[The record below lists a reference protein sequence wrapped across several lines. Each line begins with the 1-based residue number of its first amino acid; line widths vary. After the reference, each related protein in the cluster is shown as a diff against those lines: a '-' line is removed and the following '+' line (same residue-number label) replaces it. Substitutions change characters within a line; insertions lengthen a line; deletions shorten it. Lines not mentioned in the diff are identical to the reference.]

1 MRLGQWMLTGVLVV
15 VFGAVTSVVPARAYQ
30 SPPNFYF
37 GLGGGIQDVE
47 EENAIDDRSAVAKG
61 FIGLQPS
68 HFFALEGGFTDFG
81 DVEGTVGGS
90 TFERSVEGFYIEG
103 VAILPIASGF
113 DFYAKGGGFRFDM
126 LETSGGVVV
135 TDATGFDPMYGAG
148 FNFFIV
154 ENRDADSVES
164 ITMEIRTDWEHYT
177 MEPENH
183 DQIEYDAFTLN
194 LVWHFL

>member
-1 MRLGQWMLTGVLVV
+1 MLTGLLVV
-15 VFGAVTSVVPARAYQ
+15 VFGVVTSGGPAGAFQ
-30 SPPNFYF
+30 PPPNAYF

-47 EENAIDDRSAVAKG
+47 EDPAIDDRSAVAKA

-68 HFFALEGGFTDFG
+68 RFFALEGGFTDFG
-81 DVEGTVGGS
+81 DVEGTTAGGS
-90 TFERSVEGFYIEG
+90 TIERRAEGFYIDA

-113 DFYAKGGGFRFDM
+113 DFYAKGGGFRWD
-126 LETSGGVVV
+126 LVQESGGSVVI
-135 TDATGFDPMYGAG
+135 DQTGFSGKYGAG

-164 ITMEIRTDWEHYT
+164 ITMEIRTEWEHYI
-177 MEPENH
+177 MEPKNT
-183 DQIEYDAFTLN
+183 DQIEYDAFTVN